1 MKRFLILLF
10 AFVFGSVLTNA
21 QTLVKG
27 TVVDADYNSPLVG
40 ASVAV
45 KGTNNGTMT
54 DINGNFEI
62 SLKGDKVTLQI
73 SYVGY
78 KAKEIEVNLAGKRSI
93 DLGDIALKSVT
104 TELNEIYVVAER
116 ASEQRTPVA
125 LSNIGRRQ
133 IDQILGTQDIP
144 LAMNIAPSVY
154 ATAQGGGSGDAR
166 INVRGFNQR
175 NVAIMINGVPVNDME
190 NGWVYWSNWDGISDA
205 TSSIQLQRGMS
216 AVNLAVPSIGGTVN
230 IVTSPAAKKRGAIL
244 KSEVQMFN
252 DPLRRQFRFALS
264 KTTITYHTGM
274 INNKFALS
282 ASFVR
287 KFGPGVIDGTWT
299 DAWAYYFGATYK
311 VSKKTKIEFYALG
324 APQRHGQ
331 NLYKQN
337 LAAYDSTYF
346 LALGGA
352 HATVAKFHQDARGR
366 FYNENWNWVNPD
378 YTGKQY
384 WYSSTHKRHSPN
396 FINERENYYHKPLVN
411 LNIYNHFN
419 KKVSLFTVLYYSGG
433 KGGGSGTYGHM
444 DWDYSTHP
452 SRVVNWD
459 GTIANNNGGHSAG
472 ILRNSVNEQ
481 WTLGVLSKLRILFN
495 EHLKANFGID
505 GRYAKIY
512 HYREVRDLLGGDA
525 FIFTGNE
532 LHPEDSVCGL
542 GDKIAYY
549 FTNTVQWFGYY
560 GQAEYSND
568 KMTAYLTLGNSF
580 VKYQH
585 NNHFVQDP
593 KNPGHELV
601 LKSKVLTG
609 YQIKTGFSYRPIE
622 GLKTYINLGY
632 ISKTPIFDNVI
643 SDRLHAM
650 APNPHNEIFESTE
663 IGFVYKHPSRL
674 FDIRGNYYYTLWK
687 DRAIS
692 IGSYNEATNQEELI
706 FITGLNELHQGL
718 ELEAYLH
725 PTIWMDLSLIGS
737 TGNWIYTNDVSGQY
751 SSYDD
756 QTGQVSVKTQTYYTK
771 GLKVG
776 DAPQTQFASMLTL
789 KPIDGLRLE
798 LEGRYYTDYY
808 SNFEPT
814 SRTDENDRA
823 QVWKVPDYYIFDLH
837 ASYRFKVGNYNM
849 SVYGHVFN
857 LLNALYVSDATDDSR
872 YNGYYGYSH
881 ELSHTVN
888 SAEVF
893 VGLPRTFNLG
903 FRVEF

>member
-1 MKRFLILLF
+1 MKKFLFLVF
-10 AFVFGSVLTNA
+10 AFVFAGIFVNA
-21 QTLVKG
+21 QTLVRG
-27 TVVDADYNSPLVG
+27 TVMDAEYNTPLVG

-45 KGTNNGTMT
+45 KGTTTGTMT
-54 DINGNFEI
+54 DLNGYFQI
-62 SLKGDKVTLQI
+62 SLTGDKATLQI

-78 KAKEIEVNLAGKRSI
+78 EAKEVEVNLAGKKVVNLGSI
-93 DLGDIALKSVT
+93 MLKPVSM
-104 TELNEIYVVAER
+104 EINEIYVVAER

-125 LSNIGRRQ
+125 LSNIGRRE
-133 IDQILGTQDIP
+133 IDQILGTRDIP

-216 AVNLAVPSIGGTVN
+216 AVNLAVPSIGGTIN
-230 IVTSPAAKKRGAIL
+230 IVTSPAAKKRGGVV
-244 KSEVQMFN
+244 KSEISMFN
-252 DPLRRQFRFALS
+252 DDLRNQFRFALS
-264 KTTITYHTGM
+264 KTTVTYHTGM
-274 INNKFALS
+274 INDKFALS

-287 KFGPGVIDGTWT
+287 KVGPGIIDGTWT

-346 LALGGA
+346 LSLGGA
-352 HATVAKFHQDARGR
+352 HATVERYTQDARGR
-366 FYNENWNWVNPD
+366 FYNENWNWVNPSYD
-378 YTGKQY
+378 GLQWWNGK
-384 WYSSTHKRHSPN
+384 THKRHSPN
-396 FINERENYYHKPLVN
+396 LINERENYYHKPLVN

-433 KGGGSGTYGHM
+433 KGGGSGTYGHLT
-444 DWDYSTHP
+444 WDYVNHP
-452 SRVVNWD
+452 SRVANWD
-459 GTIANNNGGHSAG
+459 ATIANNQGGYSAG

-481 WTLGVLSKLRILFN
+481 WTLGALSKLRVLFN
-495 EHLKANFGID
+495 ENLKANFGID
-505 GRYAKIY
+505 GRYAKIS
-512 HYREVRDLLGGDA
+512 HFREVRDLLGGNG
-525 FIFTGNE
+525 FIFTGDE
-532 LHPEDSVCGL
+532 LHPNDSIKGL

-560 GQAEYSND
+560 GQVEYSND
-568 KMTAYLTLGNSF
+568 KMSAYLTLGNSF

-585 NNHFVQDP
+585 NNHFVEDP
-593 KNPGHELV
+593 NNPGHELV
-601 LKSKVLTG
+601 LKSKAMMG
-609 YQIKTGFSYRPIE
+609 YQVKTGFSYRPIE

-643 SDRLHAM
+643 SDRLHAL
-650 APNPHNEIFESTE
+650 APNPKNEIFEATE

-692 IGSYNEATNQEELI
+692 IGSYNQATNQEELI
-706 FITGLNELHQGL
+706 FITGLNELHQGV

-725 PTIWMDLSLIGS
+725 PTTWMDLSLIGS
-737 TGNWIYTNDVSGQY
+737 KGNWLYTNDVSGQY

-756 QTGQVSVKTQTYYTK
+756 QSGTVTVQTKTYYTK

-776 DAPQTQFASMLTL
+776 DAPQSQIAGMLTL
-789 KPIDGLRLE
+789 KPVKGLRVQ

-823 QVWKVPDYYIFDLH
+823 QVWKVPDYYLFDLH
-837 ASYRFKVGNYNM
+837 MSYGFNIGNYKM
-849 SVYGHVFN
+849 TVYGHVFN
-857 LLNALYVSDATDDSR
+857 LLNALYISDATDNSR
-872 YNGYYGYSH
+872 YNGYYGYSG

-893 VGLPRTFNLG
+893 VGLPRTFNFG
-903 FRVEF
+903 FRFEF